1 MIIKKNVNFSFREC
15 IYEFFFHYFVKA
27 KTCYKRPH
35 TFVMGDR
42 VLRAG
47 AGQNLNL
54 HINMASQTKKKEEE
68 ERKKQ
73 LRDSNYIK
81 KTPRTNLM
89 WI

>member
-54 HINMASQTKKKEEE
+54 HINMASQTKKKKKKK
-68 ERKKQ
+68 ERNNSGTQIIFKKRQ
-73 LRDSNYIK
+73 GLI
-81 KTPRTNLM
+81 
-89 WI
+89 

>member
-54 HINMASQTKKKEEE
+54 HINMASQTKKNKKKKE
-68 ERKKQ
+68 RNNSGTQIIFKKRQ
-73 LRDSNYIK
+73 GLI
-81 KTPRTNLM
+81 
-89 WI
+89 

>member
-1 MIIKKNVNFSFREC
+1 MSIIRLENVFMII
-15 IYEFFFHYFVKA
+15 FFHYFVKA

-54 HINMASQTKKKEEE
+54 HIN
-68 ERKKQ
+68 
-73 LRDSNYIK
+73 
-81 KTPRTNLM
+81 
-89 WI
+89 